1 MGIGQDGHSHVVRR
15 SVGYQQQEA
24 LEPHEQL
31 HRQNERN
38 SGIMENEPQ
47 SRIDNGILVNAYTC
61 PSKLS

>member
-15 SVGYQQQEA
+15 SVGYQQQVA

-31 HRQNERN
+31 YRRNERN
-38 SGIMENEPQ
+38 SGITENKFQ
-47 SRIDNGILVNAYTC
+47 SRIENGILVNAYTC